1 MNNIKNTLLLF
12 VAFIS
17 INFVSAQKV
26 DLDPFRFNFEYRNL
40 PMEPQN
46 KKYTTY
52 SVYVDAPATVT
63 QSVSRSA
70 IEGMVNLQ
78 GFKKIYE
85 DAHLE
90 VRVKFND
97 LIIDNTE
104 TKSRTDE
111 RKDKDGKVTSSK
123 TYYWVDV
130 KYSFWG
136 SYEMKDYK
144 GTPLVASQNM
154 LNTPQYKYSTTEYNS
169 SSEASNYFN
178 NNRTAIVGKLVRER
192 MNDGFA
198 SLNAHINKMYG
209 FPVTKDNMQLW
220 LIDNKK
226 HPERETMKTKWEE
239 LKPMLE
245 SVSANELTELK
256 AGKIK
261 EMIAYFDGLKATYNK
276 DEKGDKKLRY
286 AAFYNNAVLYILLDQ
301 PEKATKEAEGLIA
314 NDYDKSDGKTLTAK
328 AEDLQVLLTK
338 NEVKSRHFDID
349 LSEAKGPKN

>member
-1 MNNIKNTLLLF
+1 MNIKNTLLLF
-12 VAFIS
+12 AACLSIQIS
-17 INFVSAQKV
+17 SAQKV

-85 DAHLE
+85 EAHLE
-90 VRVKFND
+90 LKVKFND

-144 GTPLVASQNM
+144 GTPLIPSKNM
-154 LNTPQYKYSTTEYNS
+154 FNTPQYTHSTSEYNS
-169 SSEASNYFN
+169 SSEANNYFN

-198 SLNAHINKMYG
+198 SLNSDINRMYG
-209 FPVTKDNMQLW
+209 FPVTRDNMQLW
-220 LIDNKK
+220 LVDNKK
-226 HPERETMKTKWEE
+226 HPEHDAMKAKWEE

-245 SVSANELTELK
+245 SVTAIELTEMK
-256 AGKIK
+256 EGKIK
-261 EMIAYFDGLKATYNK
+261 DMIAYFDGLKTTYNK
-276 DEKGDKKLRY
+276 DEKGDKKVRY
-286 AAFYNNAVLYILLDQ
+286 AAFYNNAVLYLLLDQ
-301 PEKATKEAEGLIA
+301 PEKAIKEAEGLIA
-314 NDYDKSDGKTLTAK
+314 NDYDKSDGKRLNEK
-328 AEDLQVLLTK
+328 AEELQVLLTK
-338 NEVKSRHFDID
+338 NETKSRHFDID
-349 LSEAKGPKN
+349 LSNAKGPKN